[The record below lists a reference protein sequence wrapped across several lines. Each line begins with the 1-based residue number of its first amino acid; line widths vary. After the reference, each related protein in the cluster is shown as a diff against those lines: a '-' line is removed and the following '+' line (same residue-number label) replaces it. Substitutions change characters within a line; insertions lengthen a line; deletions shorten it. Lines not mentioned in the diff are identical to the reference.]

1 VRGGKKGGVGCG
13 EVRHDRAPFIGA
25 EGGGRRPSDGDV
37 KAAQLMVFCASYQK
51 RGRRRWP
58 IKEG

>member
-25 EGGGRRPSDGDV
+25 EGGGGDRATV
-37 KAAQLMVFCASYQK
+37 K
-51 RGRRRWP
+51 
-58 IKEG
+58 